1 MNINF
6 ILKKISDDSPHY
18 NLTFMKLVHKR
29 SGEIV
34 EEPGDT
40 VYTISLNWAK
50 NRIAHM
56 ETISRFEDKDITLK
70 EYISEFNKAYNEVCE
85 LLKKTL

>member
-1 MNINF
+1 MIDF
-6 ILKKISDDSPHY
+6 ILKKVSDDSPHY

-29 SGEIV
+29 SGEIAK
-34 EEPGDT
+34 EPGDT
-40 VYTISLNWAK
+40 IYTISLEGVK

-56 ETISRFEDKDITLK
+56 ETAVRLGDVDISLS
-70 EYISEFNKAYNEVCE
+70 EYLSEFRESYKEVCE